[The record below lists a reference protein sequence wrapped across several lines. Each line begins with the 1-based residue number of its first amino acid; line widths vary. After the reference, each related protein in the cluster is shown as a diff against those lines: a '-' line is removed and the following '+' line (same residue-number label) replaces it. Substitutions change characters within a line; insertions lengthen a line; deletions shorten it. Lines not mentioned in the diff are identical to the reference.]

1 MNKEQMRQKSNEA
14 RKAAKALQQ
23 KLKTVTDPE
32 ERKQLSRQINDLFNQ
47 ASVLR
52 NEAKQC
58 YRLEESIE
66 REFNSIQAHLEED

>member
-23 KLKTVTDPE
+23 QLMTVTDPE
-32 ERKQLSRQINDLFNQ
+32 ERKQLSRQINDLFTQ